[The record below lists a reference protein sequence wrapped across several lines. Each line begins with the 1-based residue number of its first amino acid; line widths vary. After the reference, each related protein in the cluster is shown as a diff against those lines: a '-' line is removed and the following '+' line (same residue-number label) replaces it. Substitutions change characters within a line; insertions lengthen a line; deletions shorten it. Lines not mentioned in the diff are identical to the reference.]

1 MERID
6 PVAAPAQRLVTM
18 GRVLGAHGVRG
29 ALMVASF
36 CEPPRRLLDYSPWW
50 MVRNGVPSTVRVV
63 RGQDSTK
70 GLIVEIEDLSDRD
83 QAAALKG
90 AEIAIE
96 RAALPK
102 LRKGQYYWT
111 DLEGLRVRNR
121 EGVDLGLVDHLFDVV
136 EDDESTVDVL
146 HRLGDHRQTLLFA
159 SRRAVQAERLR
170 HLRRERIEQRLAIRW
185 LPRKVRHVRIDVRPR
200 LRPIRPDIAHRPR
213 PARCGP
219 PCGSA

>member
-70 GLIVEIEDLSDRD
+70 GLIVEIEGLTPEQNARVLPLLFGAGWVYLLG
-83 QAAALKG
+83 AAAGGAHFVLK
-90 AEIAIE
+90 ARALALAPSRKTAMASFFASMVQLSLLLAAVAID
-96 RAALPK
+96 AAL
-102 LRKGQYYWT
+102 R
-111 DLEGLRVRNR
+111 
-121 EGVDLGLVDHLFDVV
+121 
-136 EDDESTVDVL
+136 
-146 HRLGDHRQTLLFA
+146 
-159 SRRAVQAERLR
+159 
-170 HLRRERIEQRLAIRW
+170 
-185 LPRKVRHVRIDVRPR
+185 
-200 LRPIRPDIAHRPR
+200 
-213 PARCGP
+213 
-219 PCGSA
+219 